1 MKLYNLCQTA
11 VLLAVALVAGQ
22 ASVAQAQSK
31 VIYSENFESVKLG
44 DSVDEGFFGEGV
56 WTNKPPA
63 GITIMNDLPGI
74 DDQGNFVE
82 GVGVTEWKG
91 WSFADKDWWVQA
103 AGDQRRSEFEL
114 GEGAV
119 AIADPDEWDDLG
131 NPKQYGLYNTWMT
144 LPAISLAGIQANS
157 LLMDFGSSW
166 RPEAMDD
173 VDNLNNQT
181 AEITASFDGAP
192 PVRVMFWDSDA
203 ASETYHDHAP
213 NEEVNLAI
221 NNPAGAKNVVFTF
234 GLLTSYNDWWWAV
247 DNIVVRGKSS
257 GGAPGD
263 FNANGSLDVADIDAL
278 SAAIRAGNNEAA
290 YDVTG
295 DSKVDTQDHAKWVRE
310 LRKTWIG
317 DANLDG
323 QFNTGDFVIVFQA
336 GRFETGQ
343 SAGWGEGDWNADAK
357 FDTADFVAAFQD
369 GGFEAGPR
377 AAVAAVPE
385 PSSLALLALGG
396 LLAIRRRRV

>member
-1 MKLYNLCQTA
+1 MKLHNLCHSA
-11 VLLAVALVAGQ
+11 ILLAVALLAGQ
-22 ASVAQAQSK
+22 ATVAQAQSK

-44 DSVDEGFFGEGV
+44 DSVDEALFSEGV

-63 GITIMNDLPGI
+63 GITIKNDLPGI
-74 DDQGNFVE
+74 DDQGNNVE
-82 GVGVTEWKG
+82 GIGVTEWKG
-91 WSFADKDWWVQA
+91 WSFADKTWWSQA

-114 GEGAV
+114 GEGVV

-144 LPAISLAGIQANS
+144 LPAISLNGIQANS
-157 LLMDFGSSW
+157 LLMDFASSW

-192 PVRVMFWDSDA
+192 PVRVLYWDSD
-203 ASETYHDHAP
+203 SSSDTYHDHAP
-213 NEEVNLAI
+213 NEEVSFAI

-247 DNIVVRGKSS
+247 DNIVVRGKGA

-278 SAAIRAGNNEAA
+278 SAAIRAGKNEAT

-295 DSKVDTQDHAKWVRE
+295 DSKVDVQDHAKWVRE
-310 LRKTWIG
+310 LRKTWVG

-323 QFNTGDFVIVFQA
+323 QFNTSDFVIVFQA

-385 PSSLALLALGG
+385 PSSLVLLALGG